1 MAINTITKQKKIHSG
16 LFSRKQK
23 ENGKDPLEH
32 YRSEKLAYTPMMN
45 LLAYKAITDDPE
57 HFLALKEKED
67 GYADLLNIR
76 GLGVGTMAQR
86 EANIVLDDFYHFLQA
101 TLSDMKFII

>member
-32 YRSEKLAYTPMMN
+32 
-45 LLAYKAITDDPE
+45 
-57 HFLALKEKED
+57 
-67 GYADLLNIR
+67 
-76 GLGVGTMAQR
+76 
-86 EANIVLDDFYHFLQA
+86 
-101 TLSDMKFII
+101 